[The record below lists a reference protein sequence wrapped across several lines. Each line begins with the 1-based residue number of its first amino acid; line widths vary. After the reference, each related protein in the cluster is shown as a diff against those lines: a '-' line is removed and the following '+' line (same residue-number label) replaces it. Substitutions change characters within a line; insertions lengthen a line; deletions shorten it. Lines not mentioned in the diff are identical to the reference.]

1 MGETLV
7 ICLPPWFAI
16 SNSALKSNNQKKIL
30 TFIEILSYIIL
41 LNMIV
46 VVHLN
51 VQQFL
56 LLSSRFVHHV
66 V

>member
-1 MGETLV
+1 MGETLD

-51 VQQFL
+51 V
-56 LLSSRFVHHV
+56 
-66 V
+66 